1 MTLRPTRRRSAVF
14 AALLLTPL
22 AGQAFAQGAAIPERS
37 APAAPAQPSSKLS
50 DEKLK
55 AFAVAYLK
63 VDRVRQDYSA
73 RIGQT
78 QDQGARQTLKNEA
91 NKKMIEAVETAPDMS
106 LEEYKTI
113 ITAAQ
118 ADPAVAQKV
127 QNNLRGAAPAAQ

>member
-1 MTLRPTRRRSAVF
+1 MTIRPTLSRT
-14 AALLLTPL
+14 ALLGSVLL
-22 AGQAFAQGAAIPERS
+22 AGLAGPALAQET
-37 APAAPAQPSSKLS
+37 APPRPAPAQAEPSSRLS

-63 VDRVRQDYSA
+63 VDKVRQDYTA
-73 RIGQT
+73 RIGGT
-78 QDQGARQTLKNEA
+78 QDQTARQSLKTEA

-127 QNNLRGAAPAAQ
+127 QNNLRSAAPAAK